1 MTPDVNNLENTLA
14 TKNHTSINEIEKEYV
29 ESTIVLLQKRLST
42 NNIRIMRG
50 EILIVSST
58 KNAIIPIYIE
68 KYTKQ
73 RIEPFLRSKEDTIQ
87 KNVTYDSDTVD
98 WPKSNRTKNT
108 TEKTMYHLPEF
119 LCTTENIINNNCSNH
134 IHNVDSRTEKK
145 GLSHKNY
152 SNK

>member
-29 ESTIVLLQKRLST
+29 ESTIVPLQKRLST

-50 EILIVSST
+50 EILIESST

-73 RIEPFLRSKEDTIQ
+73 RIEPSLRSKEDTIQ
-87 KNVTYDSDTVD
+87 KNVTYNSDTVD
-98 WPKSNRTKNT
+98 
-108 TEKTMYHLPEF
+108 
-119 LCTTENIINNNCSNH
+119 
-134 IHNVDSRTEKK
+134 
-145 GLSHKNY
+145 
-152 SNK
+152 